1 MRLHPQSPI
10 ARSLLLVTILASH
23 AAEVGKEVENLVG
36 SVAANYQT
44 TDENGNLVE
53 KVYLKK
59 YDPKVTQVI

>member
-1 MRLHPQSPI
+1 M
-10 ARSLLLVTILASH
+10 VTILASH